1 VDKKEAWEIVKQ
13 VYLNEL
19 NRIGKEVK
27 TNNAFIKAGVGHSSH
42 ETMMREY
49 RYEDM
54 KKAYKIVFGGD

>member
-1 VDKKEAWEIVKQ
+1 MIIIVIMIIMSGYTTISVK
-13 VYLNEL
+13 
-19 NRIGKEVK
+19 KEVK
-27 TNNAFIKAGVGHSSH
+27 THNAFIKAGVGHSSH

>member
-1 VDKKEAWEIVKQ
+1 MIIMSGYTTISVK
-13 VYLNEL
+13 
-19 NRIGKEVK
+19 KEVK
-27 TNNAFIKAGVGHSSH
+27 THNAFIKAGVGHSSH